1 MNGYQWYPWF
11 SSNLPVTGRHQD
23 SSIFQRSAWYKLK
36 EIKKT
41 THNCETTYCL
51 KTMHQHL

>member
-36 EIKKT
+36 EIKK
-41 THNCETTYCL
+41 
-51 KTMHQHL
+51 QHIIVKQHIV